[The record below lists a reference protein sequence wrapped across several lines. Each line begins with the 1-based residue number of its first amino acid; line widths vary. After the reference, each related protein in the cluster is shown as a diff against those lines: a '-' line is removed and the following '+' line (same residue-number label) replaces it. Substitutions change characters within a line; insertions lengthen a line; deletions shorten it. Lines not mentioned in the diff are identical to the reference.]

1 MVDGSGRNI
10 DLVQPLQ
17 FFRLQ
22 GDSLAD
28 RGQSFHL
35 GTSFPEIS
43 ARALEISRP
52 RFDRFWTTP
61 STEIPSTACCISA
74 WRSLASSWVFESVFS
89 FCSAASST
97 TLLNSFSTSGFDR
110 RARLITALGMV

>member
-22 GDSLAD
+22 GDSSRLEVN
-28 RGQSFHL
+28 RSTSE
-35 GTSFPEIS
+35 TSFPEIS

-52 RFDRFWTTP
+52 SLDRFWTTP
-61 STEIPSTACCISA
+61 YGNPLDCLLYLC
-74 WRSLASSWVFESVFS
+74 LAQPGKLLCLRVRVFFL
-89 FCSAASST
+89 F
-97 TLLNSFSTSGFDR
+97 L
-110 RARLITALGMV
+110 RLRPRLY